1 MASNEIRKQV
11 SHTLMVNSFINV
23 IIKMYTICI
32 VWFNFISGTHY
43 FQIGA

>member
-11 SHTLMVNSFINV
+11 SHTLMVNCFIDV

-32 VWFNFISGTHY
+32 VWFNMI
-43 FQIGA
+43 